1 MAETTKPSD
10 ELVEQAYLLLS
21 EAGAVPES
29 PRMMAVLE
37 SQLSVAAAA
46 TRKQTFSRFAKS
58 VGVKL
63 SPSYNPVSPAV
74 VAFAREQSSLL
85 VKQVTDATRRGIAE
99 VIATE
104 LQSMTGV
111 QGAQRK
117 VRARL
122 LADKLSRNMDMMA
135 GLDAARISRVLTYEE
150 TLLENGYSAADA
162 ERMTRTF
169 ARRELNARSQVI
181 ARTEMRRSV
190 ESAQRETEKDLGAR
204 EKEWVTSRDD
214 KVSEQCDA
222 DHQAGW
228 LPVDEAFPS
237 GNQEPPGHPNCRCT
251 LNYRHQAWEK
261 TLDDLRRQGV
271 IE

>member
-1 MAETTKPSD
+1 MATTPPPQ

-58 VGVKL
+58 VGVTL
-63 SPSYNPVSPAV
+63 NPSYNPVSPAV

-104 LQSMTGV
+104 LQAMTGV

-135 GLDAARISRVLTYEE
+135 GLDAGRISRVLKYEE
-150 TLLENGYSAADA
+150 TLLGNGYSAADA
-162 ERMTRTF
+162 ERMARTF
-169 ARRELNARSQVI
+169 AKRELADRSKVI
-181 ARTEMRRSV
+181 AQTEMRRSV
-190 ESAQRETEKDLGAR
+190 ESAQRETEKELGAR
-204 EKEWVTSRDD
+204 EKSWETSRDD
-214 KVSEQCDA
+214 KVSEQCWA
-222 DHQAGW
+222 DHESGW
-228 LPVDEAFPS
+228 VPIDESFPS
-237 GNQEPPGHPNCRCT
+237 GNKEPPGHPNCRCY
-251 LNYRHQAWEK
+251 LDYRRQSWEK

-271 IE
+271 IK